1 MVDTKSGG
9 VGVVEAE
16 VARVDQATNISK
28 RYAAY
33 AASAAVIP
41 VPIADLAGVIALQ
54 VKLVN
59 EISKLYEVPFKEN
72 RAKGAIISLLASVI
86 PAQLGVAAA
95 SFMKLIPIVGQLL
108 GAATAPAFAG
118 AATYAVGRV
127 FTKHFEAGGTL
138 LTFDSGKMREYF
150 KSELLTATKSRV
162 SSAS

>member
-150 KSELLTATKSRV
+150 KSELLTATKSRA

>member
-1 MVDTKSGG
+1 MADTKSGD
-9 VGVVEAE
+9 VGAVGAE
-16 VARVDQATNISK
+16 VARVDQATDISK
-28 RYAAY
+28 RYATY
-33 AASAAVIP
+33 AAGAAVIP
-41 VPIADLAGVIALQ
+41 VPIVDLAGVIALQ
-54 VKLVN
+54 VKLVS
-59 EISKLYEVPFKEN
+59 ELSKLYEVPFKEN

-95 SFMKLIPIVGQLL
+95 SLVKLIPIVGQLL

-150 KSELLTATKSRV
+150 KAELVTATKSRG
-162 SSAS
+162 A